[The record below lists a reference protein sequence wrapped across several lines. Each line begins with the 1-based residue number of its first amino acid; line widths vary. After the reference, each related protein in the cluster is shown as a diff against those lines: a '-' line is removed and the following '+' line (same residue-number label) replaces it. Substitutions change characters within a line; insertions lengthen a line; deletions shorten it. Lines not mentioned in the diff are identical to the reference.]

1 MQSSDGASRPLP
13 WRSRTPPRRSTRS
26 AQPPSPAQR
35 VQPGLLCKDP
45 ACHGALR
52 ARHRALRHWTRT
64 STPASSS
71 GPRGGGGSPPS
82 PSTPLTCSIKGPSP
96 PTSTKRSMSPPRGL
110 RHQAAASTAHRL
122 VHQGAGHGVHQ
133 GLDEED
139 NSVGGGGPG
148 TVAQDQCRRFCE
160 LAS

>member
-1 MQSSDGASRPLP
+1 VAQPDPSASVYEVRSTAQPSATRSARPPLQRPRVP
-13 WRSRTPPRRSTRS
+13 WRSPR
-26 AQPPSPAQR
+26 APS
-35 VQPGLLCKDP
+35 C
-45 ACHGALR
+45 
-52 ARHRALRHWTRT
+52 
-64 STPASSS
+64 STPLDPHFYA
-71 GPRGGGGSPPS
+71 GIELGAPGGGGSPPS